1 MGVSRVYKAIVI
13 GASAGGLNALSVI
26 LEDLPKDYS
35 LPIIVVQHRGKD
47 QRDLLEEV
55 LQSKSLIKIKQADE
69 KEKIKA
75 GTVYIAPPDYH
86 LLVEHDGTFSLSCEE
101 PVNYSRPSIDILFES
116 AAHVYGSQLVG
127 VILTGANSDGALGLA
142 GIKKSGGTTIVQEP
156 GEAEYASMPNA
167 AIAKDAATHVY
178 TLAQIQDYLIKL
190 AL

>member
-75 GTVYIAPPDYH
+75 GTVYIAPPD
-86 LLVEHDGTFSLSCEE
+86 LL
-101 PVNYSRPSIDILFES
+101 
-116 AAHVYGSQLVG
+116 AA
-127 VILTGANSDGALGLA
+127 
-142 GIKKSGGTTIVQEP
+142 
-156 GEAEYASMPNA
+156 
-167 AIAKDAATHVY
+167 
-178 TLAQIQDYLIKL
+178 
-190 AL
+190 